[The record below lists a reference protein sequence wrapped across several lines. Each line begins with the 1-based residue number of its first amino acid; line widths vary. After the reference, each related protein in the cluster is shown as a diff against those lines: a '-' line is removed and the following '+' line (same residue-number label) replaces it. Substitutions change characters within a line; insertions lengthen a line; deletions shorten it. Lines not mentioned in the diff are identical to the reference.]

1 MEEDIHSKTKKLINE
16 LNYFM
21 VHVMSYFVINLPLMI
36 YIFMDIGSRWWIFLV
51 AIAWSLV
58 LIYHSLRVYGTDPL
72 RIKNKGLRLLFSYL
86 LKLTGV

>member
-1 MEEDIHSKTKKLINE
+1 
-16 LNYFM
+16 
-21 VHVMSYFVINLPLMI
+21 MSYFVINLPLMI